1 MWPGRLDSCYQ
12 PCSTEAA
19 AKLQGSSHADPT
31 KHACCCRF
39 CCSGTITIHTLLH
52 TPSKLVAAQCAAVT
66 TPSHAP
72 QTHQAGLSL
81 QVDAAE
87 RMIRDLL
94 RPEDESR
101 NEHKRLQLRELAA
114 LNGTLKDE
122 EFCFLCGSAG
132 HRWVLE
138 TT

>member
-1 MWPGRLDSCYQ
+1 MQTPQSM
-12 PCSTEAA
+12 PAA
-19 AKLQGSSHADPT
+19 AGSA
-31 KHACCCRF
+31 AQ
-39 CCSGTITIHTLLH
+39 GTITIHTLLH

>member
-1 MWPGRLDSCYQ
+1 M
-12 PCSTEAA
+12 
-19 AKLQGSSHADPT
+19 
-31 KHACCCRF
+31 
-39 CCSGTITIHTLLH
+39 
-52 TPSKLVAAQCAAVT
+52 
-66 TPSHAP
+66 
-72 QTHQAGLSL
+72 SL

-87 RMIRDLL
+87 TMIRDLL

-132 HRWVLE
+132 HRWALGVICTLCGSGFLVLPVWGR
-138 TT
+138 